1 MRPLADVTV
10 VDATQA
16 LVGPM
21 ATQTFGDLGAD
32 VIKIERPGY
41 GDLTRTY
48 QPEYDGGLSAYFVSL
63 NRNKRSLTLDLTS
76 EEGQSVLHEL
86 VEEAD
91 VFMQN
96 FSPGKAEAFDADYET
111 LSALNDDLIYC
122 DVSGYGSNR
131 PYSGRKSFD
140 IVLQG
145 QSGMMSITG
154 SEDQPARVGVSIC
167 DVSGAMT
174 ATYAILTSLYHREQ
188 TGEGQHIEL
197 ALYDTSFQWLLYHVT
212 NYFASGEVPKR
223 MGTKHPSL
231 APYQAIET
239 ADSHVV
245 VGVISEGIWPNLCH
259 ALDREE
265 WIDDDRFATFE
276 DRVEHREELDSRL
289 EDIFAEM
296 TTDEWIDHLR
306 EFDVPCTPI
315 NDVEDVV
322 NDTHIQSRGMIA
334 EMDHPNHGTLKA
346 PANPVNFSSLETTH
360 ERAPPDLGQHSAEIL
375 SDLGY
380 SEDEIEALESEDV
393 I

>member
-1 MRPLADVTV
+1 MRPLEDVTV
-10 VDATQA
+10 IDATQA

-48 QPEYDGGLSAYFVSL
+48 QPEYEGLSAYFVSL

-76 EEGQSVLHEL
+76 EEGQTVLHEL
-86 VEEAD
+86 VEDAD

-111 LSALNDDLIYC
+111 LSTLNDDLIYC
-122 DVSGYGSNR
+122 DVSGYGSDS

-145 QSGMMSITG
+145 EAGMMSITG
-154 SEDQPARVGVSIC
+154 SEDEPARVGISIC

-197 ALYDTSFQWLLYHVT
+197 SLYDTSFQWLLYHVT
-212 NYFASGEVPKR
+212 NFFASGDVPRR
-223 MGTKHPSL
+223 MGTKHPNL

-245 VGVISEGIWPNLCH
+245 VGVISEGLWPNLCR

-276 DRVEHREELDSRL
+276 DRVENREALDSRL
-289 EDIFAEM
+289 EEIFARM
-296 TTDEWIDHLR
+296 TTDEWVEHLR
-306 EFDVPCTPI
+306 EFDVPCTPV

-322 NDTHIQSRGMIA
+322 NDPHIQSRDMIA
-334 EMDHPNHGTLKA
+334 KMEHPEHGTLKA

-360 ERAPPDLGQHSAEIL
+360 ERAPPDLGQHSREIL
-375 SDLGY
+375 AELGY
-380 SEDEIEALESEDV
+380 SDDEIAALEADEV
-393 I
+393 V

>member
-1 MRPLADVTV
+1 MQPLADITV
-10 VDATQA
+10 IDATQA

-48 QPEYDGGLSAYFVSL
+48 QPEYDKGLSAYFVSL
-63 NRNKRSLTLDLTS
+63 NRNKRSLSLDLTS
-76 EEGQSVLHEL
+76 EEGQEVLHEL
-86 VEEAD
+86 IEEAD

-96 FSPGKAEAFDADYET
+96 FSPGKAEEFDADHET

-122 DVSGYGSNR
+122 DVSGYGSDS
-131 PYSGRKSFD
+131 PYSDRKSFD

-154 SEDQPARVGVSIC
+154 SSDQPARVGVSIC

-197 ALYDTSFQWLLYHVT
+197 SLYDTSFQWLLYHVT
-212 NYFASGEVPKR
+212 NYFVSGEVPER
-223 MGTKHPSL
+223 MGTKHPNL
-231 APYQAIET
+231 TPYQAVET
-239 ADSHVV
+239 ADSYII
-245 VGVISEGIWPNLCH
+245 VGVISEGIWPNLCR
-259 ALDREE
+259 ALDHEE
-265 WIDDDRFATFE
+265 WIDDDRFATFK
-276 DRVEHREELDSRL
+276 DRIEHREELDARL
-289 EDIFAEM
+289 DTIFAEL

-306 EFDVPCTPI
+306 EFDVPCSPV

-322 NDTHIQSRGMIA
+322 NDPHIQARDMIA
-334 EMDHPNHGTLKA
+334 EMEHPEHGTLKS

-360 ERAPPDLGQHSAEIL
+360 ERAPPNLGQHSAEVL
-375 SDLGY
+375 GELGY
-380 SEDEIEALESEDV
+380 SDDEIESLEDDEV

>member
-1 MRPLADVTV
+1 MRPLEDITV
-10 VDATQA
+10 IDATQA

-32 VIKIERPGY
+32 VIKIERPGH
-41 GDLTRTY
+41 GDLTRAY
-48 QPEYDGGLSAYFVSL
+48 QPEYEGLSAYFVSL

-76 EEGQSVLHEL
+76 EEGQAVLHDLIED
-86 VEEAD
+86 AD

-96 FSPGKAEAFDADYET
+96 FSPGKAEEFGADHET
-111 LSALNDDLIYC
+111 LSALSDDLIYC
-122 DVSGYGSNR
+122 DVSGYGTNS

-145 QSGMMSITG
+145 EAGMMSITG
-154 SEDQPARVGVSIC
+154 SEDEPARVGISIC

-174 ATYAILTSLYHREQ
+174 ATYAILTSLYHRER

-212 NYFASGEVPKR
+212 NYFASGDVPRR
-223 MGTKHPSL
+223 MGTKHPNL

-265 WIDDDRFATFE
+265 WIDDERFDTFE
-276 DRVEHREELDSRL
+276 TRVENRDELDTRL
-289 EDIFAEM
+289 EEIFAEL
-296 TTDEWIDHLR
+296 TTDEWVEHLR
-306 EFDVPCTPI
+306 EFDVPCTPV

-322 NDTHIQSRGMIA
+322 NDPHIESHDMIA
-334 EMDHPNHGTLKA
+334 EMEHPEHGTLKS

-360 ERAPPDLGQHSAEIL
+360 EGAPPDLGQHSREIL
-375 SDLGY
+375 DELGY
-380 SEDEIEALESEDV
+380 SADEIAALESDDIV
-393 I
+393 

>member
-1 MRPLADVTV
+1 MRPLEDVTV
-10 VDATQA
+10 IDATQA

-48 QPEYDGGLSAYFVSL
+48 QPEYEGLSAYFVSL

-76 EEGQSVLHEL
+76 EEGQAVLHEL
-86 VEEAD
+86 IEDAD

-96 FSPGKAEAFDADYET
+96 FSPGKAEEFDADYET
-111 LSALNDDLIYC
+111 LSELNDDLIYC
-122 DVSGYGSNR
+122 DVSGYGSDS

-145 QSGMMSITG
+145 EAGMMSVTG
-154 SEDQPARVGVSIC
+154 TEDQPARVGISIC

-174 ATYAILTSLYHREQ
+174 ATYAILTSLFHRERS
-188 TGEGQHIEL
+188 GEGQHIEL
-197 ALYDTSFQWLLYHVT
+197 SLFDTSFQWLLYHVT
-212 NYFASGEVPKR
+212 NYFASGDVPRR
-223 MGTKHPSL
+223 MGTKHPNL

-245 VGVISEGIWPNLCH
+245 VGVISEGIWPNLCR

-265 WIDDDRFATFE
+265 WIDDDRFATFKE
-276 DRVEHREELDSRL
+276 RVENRDALDSRL

-296 TTDEWIDHLR
+296 TTDEWVEHLR
-306 EFDVPCTPI
+306 EFDVPCTPV

-322 NDTHIQSRGMIA
+322 NDPHIQSHEMIA
-334 EMDHPNHGTLKA
+334 EMEHPKHGTLKA
-346 PANPVNFSSLETTH
+346 PANPVTFSSLETTH
-360 ERAPPDLGQHSAEIL
+360 ERAPPDLGQHSREIL
-375 SDLGY
+375 AELGY
-380 SEDEIEALESEDV
+380 SAEEIEALESDDIV
-393 I
+393 

>member
-1 MRPLADVTV
+1 MRPLEDVTV
-10 VDATQA
+10 IDATQA

-48 QPEYDGGLSAYFVSL
+48 QPEYEGLSAYFVSL

-76 EEGQSVLHEL
+76 DDGQAVLHEL
-86 VEEAD
+86 IEDAD

-111 LSALNDDLIYC
+111 LTDLNDDLIYC
-122 DVSGYGSNR
+122 DVSGYGSDS

-140 IVLQG
+140 IILQG
-145 QSGMMSITG
+145 EAGMMSVTG
-154 SEDQPARVGVSIC
+154 TEDEPARVGISIC

-197 ALYDTSFQWLLYHVT
+197 SLYDTSFQWLLYHVT
-212 NYFASGEVPKR
+212 NYFASGDVPRR
-223 MGTKHPSL
+223 MGSRHPNL

-245 VGVISEGIWPNLCH
+245 VGVISEGIWPDLCR

-265 WIDDDRFATFE
+265 WIDDERFATFE
-276 DRVEHREELDSRL
+276 ERVENREELDSRL
-289 EDIFAEM
+289 EDLFAEL
-296 TTDEWIDHLR
+296 TTDEWVEHLR

-322 NDTHIQSRGMIA
+322 NDPHIQSRDMVA
-334 EMDHPNHGTLKA
+334 EMEHPEHGTLKA

-360 ERAPPDLGQHSAEIL
+360 ERAPPDLGQHSREIL
-375 SDLGY
+375 EELGY
-380 SEDEIEALESEDV
+380 SADEIETLEAEDIV
-393 I
+393 